1 MESGCKIEGIRVKIM
16 LIGGGGGGVGLRGEM
31 KIPRKT
37 VEKGG

>member
-1 MESGCKIEGIRVKIM
+1 MESGCKIEGIRVKIVLM
-16 LIGGGGGGVGLRGEM
+16 GGGGAVGLRGEM